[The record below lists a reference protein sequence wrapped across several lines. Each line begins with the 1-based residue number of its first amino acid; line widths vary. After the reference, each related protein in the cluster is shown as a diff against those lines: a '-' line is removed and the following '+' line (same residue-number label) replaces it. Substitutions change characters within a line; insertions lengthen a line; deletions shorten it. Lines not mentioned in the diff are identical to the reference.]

1 MSNSARKDVF
11 YIEQDRSYIFQCPH
25 CELYI
30 QVSEAQINC
39 QIFRHGVLI
48 STGEQVNPHASK
60 EECDRLVEN
69 NLVNGCCRPF
79 KLFLDSSGIVK
90 YADKCEY
97 I

>member
-25 CELYI
+25 CDLYI

-48 STGEQVNPHASK
+48 SNGEQVNPHASK

-69 NLVNGCCRPF
+69 NLVNGCCKPF
-79 KLFLDSSGIVK
+79 KLFRDDSGIIK
-90 YADKCEY
+90 YADICDY